1 MPPLGLSARMRKA
14 RELTGRTLSLAR
26 TKPRMVV
33 PGARYPQRRHD
44 AILVLQRGPNASTD
58 YYLRPRLD
66 PSVRCEIVEI
76 QSSPGR
82 CGLLSPDG
90 PQALLVILC
99 RYASAPW
106 LDALS
111 AVRGRLARVAFFMDD
126 DLPEMMRDPELP
138 LTTRGK
144 VARHFGEH
152 VDRLSGLA
160 SELWVSTPVLAERYA
175 MAHPVVV
182 EPLPEA
188 DPPEPSPSP
197 PRRVVYHGGDVH
209 GRERRFVADVAR
221 LLQDI
226 DPAIE
231 VEMAGGAALRSD
243 LKGRPNITVTPETPW
258 PVFLDR
264 QRGAKAAIALA
275 PLVACAVNQAR
286 APVKVFDAARLGAAG
301 IYVQAPPFS
310 SFVRDGVDGL
320 LLPMEPRAWAG
331 AIVELMDQPERRL
344 ALAHAARKRLVELRR
359 EAHAFP
365 PPPA

>member
-66 PSVRCEIVEI
+66 PFVRCEIAEI
-76 QSSPGR
+76 QSSPDG
-82 CGLLSPDG
+82 CELLSPG
-90 PQALLVILC
+90 GSRALFVILC
-99 RYASAPW
+99 RYASGPW
-106 LDALS
+106 LEALS
-111 AVRGRLARVAFFMDD
+111 GARDRLARVAFFMDD

-160 SELWVSTPVLAERYA
+160 SEIWVSTQVLAERYA
-175 MAHPVVV
+175 SANPVVI

-197 PRRVVYHGGDVH
+197 PRRVVYHGGEVH
-209 GRERRFVADVAR
+209 SRERRFVAEVAR
-221 LLQDI
+221 LLEGI
-226 DPAIE
+226 DPGIE

-243 LKGRPNITVTPETPW
+243 LKGRPNITVAPETPW
-258 PVFLDR
+258 PAYLDR
-264 QRGAKAAIALA
+264 QRGARAAIALA

-301 IYVQAPPFS
+301 IYVDSPPFS
-310 SFVRDGVDGL
+310 GFVRDGVDGL

-331 AIVELMDQPERRL
+331 AITEMMDQPERRL
-344 ALAHAARKRLVELRR
+344 AMARAARARLVELRG
-359 EAHAFP
+359 EAQAFP
-365 PPPA
+365 ASPA